1 MEVTHHRVVGDECIW
16 FRKECDLWM
25 FAESVSFYQ
34 VLDVVNDDIIIK
46 KMFNGELLIFLKKD
60 TEKVVLLHYKWHQ
73 VQGWKNLFVGH
84 NILCKKTV
92 L

>member
-1 MEVTHHRVVGDECIW
+1 MEVTHHRVVGDECMW

-46 KMFNGELLIFLKKD
+46 KMFNG
-60 TEKVVLLHYKWHQ
+60 
-73 VQGWKNLFVGH
+73 
-84 NILCKKTV
+84 
-92 L
+92 

>member
-1 MEVTHHRVVGDECIW
+1 
-16 FRKECDLWM
+16 M

-60 TEKVVLLHYKWHQ
+60 TEKVVLLHYK
-73 VQGWKNLFVGH
+73 
-84 NILCKKTV
+84 
-92 L
+92 